1 MSGTELSATA
11 AKKAFICNRF
21 RKKEQFF
28 EPMKNLNKKTLAVMG
43 KASVVKTLSNRE
55 AQYKQQANVTF

>member
-1 MSGTELSATA
+1 MNAELSGTAE
-11 AKKAFICNRF
+11 KEAFISNRL

-43 KASVVKTLSNRE
+43 KASVVKTLSTSS
-55 AQYKQQANVTF
+55 KQMWHFNC